1 MGPCRT
7 HNENIRLHT
16 ERTPCRVEDQWSG
29 LMKGGWCGWWL
40 ERKRDG
46 EWGRELWCWLSNT
59 LCTVPNPLT
68 HREVT
73 QIYTEKRKA
82 ISVVAFTYEP
92 VLSGSVF
99 LLIYLILIF
108 HFFLFWVYL
117 TILCIDYQLLSTVS
131 YSSSH
136 APTLHWRKVCPNC
149 WRKISFSAASIKAN
163 ALINTVWVKF
173 AFRLFIFINS
183 LSKFKL
189 HYTMEFDW
197 RKKNSNESK
206 RKSFLVTYS

>member
-29 LMKGGWCGWWL
+29 LMKGGWCAWWL

-82 ISVVAFTYEP
+82 ISVVAFTHEP

-99 LLIYLILIF
+99 LIIYLILIF
-108 HFFLFWVYL
+108 HFFCFEFIWQYFALIISYYLLYL
-117 TILCIDYQLLSTVS
+117 TAQAMHLPSIGGRFAQTVEGKSVSVLHPSRLTLSSTLFESSLLLGSLFS
-131 YSSSH
+131 LIPWANSSCTIQWSL
-136 APTLHWRKVCPNC
+136 TGEKKTQTNQRG
-149 WRKISFSAASIKAN
+149 KA
-163 ALINTVWVKF
+163 F
-173 AFRLFIFINS
+173 
-183 LSKFKL
+183 
-189 HYTMEFDW
+189 
-197 RKKNSNESK
+197 
-206 RKSFLVTYS
+206 